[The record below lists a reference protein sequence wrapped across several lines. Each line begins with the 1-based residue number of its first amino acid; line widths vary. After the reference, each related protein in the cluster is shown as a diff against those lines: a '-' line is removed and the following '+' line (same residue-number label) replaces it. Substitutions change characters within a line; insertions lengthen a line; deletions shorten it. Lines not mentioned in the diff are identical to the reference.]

1 MKVSEKF
8 LKKNILIAGG
18 TGMVGQQLLKIL
30 IDLGSNVRVVSLDN
44 PELVSNFQSNSVEF
58 IQSDLSIL
66 DNCEKACDDIDIVF
80 SLLGSTGSPKTNFEN
95 PATFMYANTIPSMN
109 LLEGARI
116 KKVNEYLYTSTYGVY
131 SHGSV
136 MNEGNIW
143 SSTPSEN
150 DKYAGYAKRMGEL
163 QIEAYKK
170 QYNWNNLYVVR
181 PANIYGPFANFNDLN
196 SMVVP
201 SLIKKFCSGLDEVE
215 IWGDGSPV
223 RDFIY
228 SYDVAKMM
236 VDVVVN
242 EILQPINLGSGSGTS
257 IKDLALTIQK
267 SPHLEKMI
275 KLKFNT
281 DKPNGDPIRVLDMTF
296 ANKNSIKSQTSLEIG
311 INETIKWYLKNSD
324 IHNFKYN
331 AFEGK

>member
-1 MKVSEKF
+1 MIFEKF
-8 LKKNILIAGG
+8 SKKNILIAGG

-30 IDLGSNVRVVSLDN
+30 LDMGSNVRIVSLDG
-44 PELVSNFQSNSVEF
+44 PELLTNSQLNNIEF

-66 DNCEKACDDIDIVF
+66 DNCEKACDNIDIVF

-109 LLEGARI
+109 LLEGAR
-116 KKVNEYLYTSTYGVY
+116 KKNVNEYLYTSTYGVY
-131 SHGSV
+131 SHGSE
-136 MNEGNIW
+136 MSEGNIW

-170 QYNWNNLYVVR
+170 QYKWKKLYIVR
-181 PANIYGPFANFNDLN
+181 PANIYGPYANFNDLN

-201 SLIKKFCSGLDEVE
+201 SLIKKFCSGSDKVE
-215 IWGDGSPV
+215 IWGDGSPI

-236 VDVVVN
+236 VDVVTN
-242 EILQPINLGSGSGTS
+242 EILQPVNLGSGSGTS

-267 SPHLEKMI
+267 SPYLTKDI
-275 KLKFNT
+275 KIEFDT
-281 DKPNGDPIRVLDMTF
+281 SKPNGDPIRVLDMTF
-296 ANKNSIKSQTSLEIG
+296 ANENKIKSHTSLKIG
-311 INETIKWYLKNSD
+311 INETIKWYLENSKS
-324 IHNFKYN
+324 HEFKYN
-331 AFEGK
+331 AFDEK

>member
-1 MKVSEKF
+1 MILEKF
-8 LKKNILIAGG
+8 TKKNILIAGG
-18 TGMVGQQLLKIL
+18 TGMVGQQLVKIL
-30 IDLGSNVRVVSLDN
+30 LELGSNVRVVSLDN
-44 PELVSNFQSNSVEF
+44 PELVSNSQLNNIEF
-58 IQSDLSIL
+58 IKSDLSIL
-66 DNCEKACDDIDIVF
+66 DNCEKACDNIDIVF

-109 LLEGARI
+109 LLEGAR
-116 KKVNEYLYTSTYGVY
+116 KKNVNEYLYTSTYGVY

-136 MNEGNIW
+136 MSEGNIW

-170 QYNWNNLYVVR
+170 QYNWKKLYTVR
-181 PANIYGPFANFNDLN
+181 PANIYGPYANFNDLN

-201 SLIKKFCSGLDEVE
+201 SLIKKFCSGLDKVE

-236 VDVVVN
+236 IDVVAN
-242 EILQPINLGSGSGTS
+242 EIVQPVNLGSGTGTS
-257 IKDLALTIQK
+257 IKDLALAIQQ
-267 SPHLEKMI
+267 SPYLKKNI
-275 KLKFNT
+275 KIEFNT
-281 DKPNGDPIRVLDMTF
+281 SKPNGDPIRVLDMTF
-296 ANKNSIKSQTSLEIG
+296 ANNNKIRSQTTLEVG
-311 INETIKWYLKNSD
+311 INETIKWYLENSE
-324 IHNFKYN
+324 IHKFKYN
-331 AFEGK
+331 AFEKK